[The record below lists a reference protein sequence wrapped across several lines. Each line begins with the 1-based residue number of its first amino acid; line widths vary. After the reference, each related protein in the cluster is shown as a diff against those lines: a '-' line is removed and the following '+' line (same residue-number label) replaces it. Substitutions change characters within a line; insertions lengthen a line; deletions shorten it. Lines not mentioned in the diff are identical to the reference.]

1 MLNAVVSFLWVKDQ
15 NVLCR
20 TVKNNEL
27 QVSDLDLY
35 VQFGKVDYWDIL
47 AHDSG
52 TNSCDESI
60 F

>member
-1 MLNAVVSFLWVKDQ
+1 MVSFLWVKDQ